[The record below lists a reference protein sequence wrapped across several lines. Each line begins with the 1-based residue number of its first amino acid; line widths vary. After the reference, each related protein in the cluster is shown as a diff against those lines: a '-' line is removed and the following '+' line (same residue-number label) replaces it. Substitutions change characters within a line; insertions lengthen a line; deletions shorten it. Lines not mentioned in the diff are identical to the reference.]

1 MLKSRLIP
9 LAALVAAL
17 SSAPV
22 LAQGSTAMLRV
33 DIGSA
38 MVSTGGEFTS
48 ATSGS
53 QLAPGSRVML
63 TEGSQ
68 ATLVYPN
75 GCTQPLTTAGVHSV
89 PATCV
94 AAAGPGG
101 SSAGAPAAD
110 LGGAAIISGVAVVGA
125 AALEAMDDEPYVEP
139 PPVSR

>member
-1 MLKSRLIP
+1 MNKPRTLIA
-9 LAALVAAL
+9 AALATVLFAAP
-17 SSAPV
+17 AF
-22 LAQGSTAMLRV
+22 AQQGGATLRV

-38 MVSTGGEFTS
+38 MVSNGGEFVT

-75 GCTQPLTTAGVHSV
+75 GCTQPLTAAGVHGV

-94 AAAGPGG
+94 AAA
-101 SSAGAPAAD
+101 SASAGGTATGVD
-110 LGGAAIISGVAVVGA
+110 MGGAAIISGIAVAGA
-125 AALEAMDDEPYVEP
+125 AALNAMDETPYVEP